1 MDHSST
7 VRFSTTDGLKL
18 KPLSGKTEV
27 PLDWTVVLY
36 IVYMRT
42 IPFEGYEHIKE
53 SLDSIFW
60 TIQLFMKND
69 WLKRVKMTKAAKCC
83 YGCKNGIIYCCFF
96 SYIAKTYMIRI
107 QKKDVIWY
115 IVCKMKVLK
124 NVENMKQYWRVNSI
138 VF

>member
-60 TIQLFMKND
+60 TIQLFMKKD
-69 WLKRVKMTKAAKCC
+69 WLKRVKMTKAAKRC

-96 SYIAKTYMIRI
+96 FHTSLKRTWLEY
-107 QKKDVIWY
+107 KKRDVIWY
-115 IVCKMKVLK
+115 IVCEMKVLK
-124 NVENMKQYWRVNSI
+124 NVENIKQH
-138 VF
+138 